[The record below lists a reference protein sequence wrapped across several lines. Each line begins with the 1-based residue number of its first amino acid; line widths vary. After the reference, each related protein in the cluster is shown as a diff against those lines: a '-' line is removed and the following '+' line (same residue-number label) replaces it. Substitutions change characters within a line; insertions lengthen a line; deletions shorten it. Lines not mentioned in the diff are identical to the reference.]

1 MTLPGGPPA
10 RIVDAWLEER
20 FELVTGAAQLEELVR
35 VTRYP
40 KIRVR
45 IERSDAG
52 RLLDKLRSLSVQVRP
67 HRVFA
72 SSDPDDNLLL
82 GLGAAAR
89 ADYLVTGDKAGLLA
103 LRRFRR
109 VRIVSAREF
118 CRDLSLLGR
127 RRSRTS

>member
-1 MTLPGGPPA
+1 MPGGPPA

-52 RLLDKLRSLSVQVRP
+52 RLLNKLRSLSVQVRP

-72 SSDPDDNLLL
+72 VPTLMTTCCWDS
-82 GLGAAAR
+82 
-89 ADYLVTGDKAGLLA
+89 V
-103 LRRFRR
+103 RRQ
-109 VRIVSAREF
+109 EP
-118 CRDLSLLGR
+118 
-127 RRSRTS
+127 TTW